1 MFRRAGRF
9 FPLQSTSPKVLP
21 SAQKHFGRERVVLL
35 PVASMKYIAAEQQPQ
50 QLTSELYKKL
60 AQRFVYEELKIK
72 FDFKIAQ
79 PPVTAQRV
87 TFLFHLCLFP
97 LWDLL
102 FAQQLS
108 QNGLQT
114 WQKFPMREAGRN
126 LCLRSWRNMLMKG
139 CSALLTALDFFS
151 KTDTAAETVPI
162 YSNLVHQILQYLMK
176 ILGRWLQVHDA
187 VKEKRTPSHFTVSNS
202 PFSSPCSPPLP
213 LEHTPEENI
222 RFQALQTSSLNQHP
236 VKLQVKGRN
245 TSLPNHK
252 GCNECGFNWLVQ
264 ELHSQNQQLAMKSA
278 LLHCRLLNFCPC
290 LQCGVSQK

>member
-9 FPLQSTSPKVLP
+9 VPLQSTSPKVLP

-50 QLTSELYKKL
+50 QLTSELHKKL

-126 LCLRSWRNMLMKG
+126 LCLRSWRKMLMKG
-139 CSALLTALDFFS
+139 CSALPTALDIFFPRP
-151 KTDTAAETVPI
+151 TLQQRPFLFTAAWYI
-162 YSNLVHQILQYLMK
+162 RYYSISWK
-176 ILGRWLQVHDA
+176 
-187 VKEKRTPSHFTVSNS
+187 F
-202 PFSSPCSPPLP
+202 
-213 LEHTPEENI
+213 
-222 RFQALQTSSLNQHP
+222 
-236 VKLQVKGRN
+236 
-245 TSLPNHK
+245 
-252 GCNECGFNWLVQ
+252 
-264 ELHSQNQQLAMKSA
+264 
-278 LLHCRLLNFCPC
+278 
-290 LQCGVSQK
+290 